1 MIQNTYANLS
11 SLTAEWVQPEF
22 SVGDINIWAVLT
34 VLGILIALERRF
46 GCRPRPRET
55 IRQSY
60 LTNLGT
66 LVLNDTL
73 MSLLSVSSL
82 LAVAEGF
89 SRWGLMSSMAD
100 SFWKTLLS
108 FILLDF
114 TLYLWHRAN
123 HGIDCLWLFH
133 KVHHSDRSMN
143 VTTAFRLHVME
154 VLMTTLVKAVFI
166 VVAGVDAST
175 LLVNELMV
183 TLFVMFHHANV
194 SFTGEASL
202 GRWLIVPSLHRL
214 HHSALRK
221 EHDRNYGA
229 VLSWWDSLF
238 GTLSIATPREI
249 GLRDV
254 KPLGILELVK
264 FGFTFRYPPTA
275 PMPASEALQGRVA
288 EAAYYRAG
296 QRGFVPGFELYDWLE
311 AEKEMFGFG
320 PRWMDCLSSSPFRNW
335 LSHLRVGR

>member
-1 MIQNTYANLS
+1 MIQSKYANLS
-11 SLTAEWVQPEF
+11 SLTAEWVQPKF
-22 SVGDINIWAVLT
+22 SVGDINILAILT
-34 VLGILIALERRF
+34 VLGILIALEKRF
-46 GCRPRPRET
+46 GRRPRPRET

-66 LVLNDTL
+66 LVLNDSM

-89 SRWGLMSSMAD
+89 SRWGLLGSMAD
-100 SFWKTLLS
+100 SVGKTLLS

-123 HGIDCLWLFH
+123 HGIDRFWLFH

-143 VTTAFRLHVME
+143 VTTAFRLHAME

-166 VVAGVDAST
+166 VVVGVDAST

-183 TLFVMFHHANV
+183 TLFVMFHHADV
-194 SFTGEASL
+194 SFTGESSL

-214 HHSALRK
+214 HHSAQRK

-238 GTLSIATPREI
+238 GTLSVATPKEI

-264 FGFTFRYPPTA
+264 FGFTFRYPSTA
-275 PMPASEALQGRVA
+275 QMPVSEALKGRVA

-311 AEKEMFGFG
+311 AEREILGVG
-320 PRWMDCLSSSPFRNW
+320 SRWMGCLSSSPIRYW

>member
-11 SLTAEWVQPEF
+11 ALTTEWVQPRF
-22 SVGDINIWAVLT
+22 SVGDINILAVLT
-34 VLGILIALERRF
+34 VLGILIALEKRF

-66 LVLNDTL
+66 FVLNDTL

-82 LAVAEGF
+82 FAVADCF
-89 SRWGLMSSMAD
+89 SRWGLLGSAAN
-100 SFWKTLLS
+100 SFGKTLLA

-123 HGIDCLWLFH
+123 HGIDRFWLFH

-143 VTTAFRLHVME
+143 VTTAFRLHAVE

-166 VVAGVDAST
+166 VVVGVDAST
-175 LLVNELMV
+175 LLVNELMA
-183 TLFVMFHHANV
+183 TLFVMFHHADV
-194 SFTGEASL
+194 SFTGESSL

-238 GTLSIATPREI
+238 GTLSIATPKEI

-254 KPLGILELVK
+254 KPLGILDMVK
-264 FGFTFRYPPTA
+264 FGFTFKYPSTA
-275 PMPASEALQGRVA
+275 PIPASEALQDRVA
-288 EAAYYRAG
+288 EAAYFRAG

-311 AEKEMFGFG
+311 AEREVLGG
-320 PRWMDCLSSSPFRNW
+320 GSRCMDFFSSSSIRSW

>member
-11 SLTAEWVQPEF
+11 SLTAEWVQPKF
-22 SVGDINIWAVLT
+22 SVGDINILAVLT
-34 VLGILIALERRF
+34 VLGILIALEKRF
-46 GCRPRPRET
+46 GCRPGPRET
-55 IRQSY
+55 VRQSY
-60 LTNLGT
+60 LTNLST
-66 LVLNDTL
+66 LVLNDSM

-89 SRWGLMSSMAD
+89 SRWGLLGSMAD
-100 SFWKTLLS
+100 SFGKTLLS

-166 VVAGVDAST
+166 VAVGVDAST

-183 TLFVMFHHANV
+183 TLFVMFHHADF

-214 HHSALRK
+214 HHSEQRK

-229 VLSWWDSLF
+229 VLSWWDGLF
-238 GTLSIATPREI
+238 GTLSIATPKEI

-264 FGFTFRYPPTA
+264 FGFTFRYPSTA
-275 PMPASEALQGRVA
+275 QMPVSEALKGRVA

-296 QRGFVPGFELYDWLE
+296 QRCFAPGFELYDWLE
-311 AEKEMFGFG
+311 AEREILGVG
-320 PRWMDCLSSSPFRNW
+320 SQCMDCFLSSQIRAW

>member
-123 HGIDCLWLFH
+123 HGI
-133 KVHHSDRSMN
+133 
-143 VTTAFRLHVME
+143 
-154 VLMTTLVKAVFI
+154 
-166 VVAGVDAST
+166 
-175 LLVNELMV
+175 
-183 TLFVMFHHANV
+183 
-194 SFTGEASL
+194 
-202 GRWLIVPSLHRL
+202 
-214 HHSALRK
+214 
-221 EHDRNYGA
+221 
-229 VLSWWDSLF
+229 
-238 GTLSIATPREI
+238 
-249 GLRDV
+249 
-254 KPLGILELVK
+254 
-264 FGFTFRYPPTA
+264 
-275 PMPASEALQGRVA
+275 
-288 EAAYYRAG
+288 
-296 QRGFVPGFELYDWLE
+296 
-311 AEKEMFGFG
+311 
-320 PRWMDCLSSSPFRNW
+320 
-335 LSHLRVGR
+335 

>member
-1 MIQNTYANLS
+1 MISTTHANLS
-11 SLTAEWVQPEF
+11 SLTTELAQPKF
-22 SVGDINIWAVLT
+22 SVGDINILAVLT
-34 VLGILIALERRF
+34 VLGALVVLEKLVGYRQK
-46 GCRPRPRET
+46 PREL

-82 LAVAEGF
+82 LAVAAGF
-89 SRWGLMSSMAD
+89 SRWGLLGSMAD
-100 SFWKTLLS
+100 SFGKTLLS

-123 HGIDCLWLFH
+123 HGIDRLWMFH

-143 VTTAFRLHVME
+143 VTTAFRLHAME

-166 VVAGVDAST
+166 VATGVDAPT

-183 TLFVMFHHANV
+183 TLFVMFHHADV

-214 HHSALRK
+214 HHSMLRK

-238 GTLSIATPREI
+238 GTLSIATPEEI

-275 PMPASEALQGRVA
+275 QMPASEALKGRVA
-288 EAAYYRAG
+288 EVAYFRAV

-311 AEKEMFGFG
+311 AEKEILGFG